1 MFGNVDFLSFD
12 GEVTPP
18 PTTSSGNIRTKVR
31 QRELVLQRLESSR
44 ASLAE
49 LNTMTESMLKVK
61 LEILQ
66 RYLDSFEAIQSQLEE
81 LDESELEGTHRA
93 KFEAAYLVLKSA
105 IMERLAHLRAIEP
118 DTLSSTRIVS
128 SSTHSR
134 FHLPKLQLPKFS
146 GHHADWLDFYD
157 MFSVLVHTNNELSD
171 IEKFQYLRSCLTD
184 SAARLVQALEV
195 TAVNYRKA
203 VELLSARYDNKR
215 LIFQSHLKRVFEI
228 QRVMKPSATTLRE
241 FIDMV
246 NGSLRAMESLTSK
259 SQISDG
265 IILHLLTSKL
275 DESTRTKWEDEVATK
290 WTNTSTSP
298 LKLPSWDDLASFLER
313 RCQSFNIMEASIAST
328 KNIPSSPPRRHRTLK
343 PQSSLLSTHADKCL
357 LCDEQI
363 SHNAF
368 NCSKFMALD
377 PMDRF
382 VLVKRKQLCL
392 NCLGTKHSSSNCPS
406 PRRCQH
412 CRVSHHTLL
421 HRHPPQAPQGR
432 EANKGTSSLPFAL
445 HVHDIRSEVILATA
459 LVHLDNRNDVTITAR
474 ALLDSASQLNFIT
487 ERIAQLLKV
496 RRSKTNVEISG
507 IGAVTTT
514 SQQISLVG
522 VSSLHSGFSSVLEAV
537 ILPSISSKQPQHR
550 LNSTKW
556 GIPTNINLA
565 DATFNQPGPIDILI
579 RASLFFDILSVGQIK
594 LSECLP
600 TLQKTQLGWIVA
612 GAITLS
618 PPSSY
623 PTSLLSLPALPCSTS
638 LLVSSPSPELSNVTI
653 QPQPALESLLEKFWK
668 LEDDYHPETTRRKA
682 DERECENYFT
692 QTTMRCPV
700 TNKFIVRLPFSS
712 NPSKLGHSFDI
723 ARRRFL
729 AVEKRMLIN
738 DPVGA
743 EYKKF
748 IHEYIDL
755 NHMIE
760 ITPTNSSASIGTY
773 IPHHCVTK
781 EDSSTT
787 KLRVVF
793 DASCRTSNGI
803 ALNQIL
809 RVGPTLQD
817 TIFTVLLRFRTH
829 SYVLMADITKMYR
842 QILVDERDAKWQ
854 CILWRDSP
862 SEPLKTYQ
870 LRTVTYGTSCA
881 PFLAVRCLQ
890 QLAYDNMSNHPIGA
904 AVTLRDFYVDNLMT
918 GSNTIEDVIKIKR
931 DVIDLLAKGG
941 FPLRKFASNHNRI
954 IDDISE
960 PDKEAVI
967 GGDVDYIKTLG
978 LKWSPANDY
987 FFFSYAPSQQR
998 IPKANASMKA
1008 YGACVYAVSHTDG
1021 SAHTSLITAKS
1032 RVAPTKTVTLPRLE
1046 LCAALLL
1053 AELLESVVS
1062 ILAVN
1067 RRNVHCWSD
1076 STIALS
1082 WIQGEPSRWTTFV
1095 GNRVAK
1101 IQQLTADYTWH
1112 HVSSSENPADL
1123 VSRGAKVRDL
1133 IGNNLWFH
1141 GPQVIHIQE
1150 YHWPSISNNIVVDVP
1165 EQRKQVHTLVVS
1177 PSEDIIEEHKFANN
1191 YLKLLR
1197 VFAYA
1202 KRFIDKLRNIPT
1214 ECGTITAPELDDTL
1228 LLILR
1233 YIQQK
1238 SFTAEYKALQKGKHN
1253 SCWGQTLKCVTA
1265 IRHQASH
1272 FVTEVTPLRPHFD

>member
-12 GEVTPP
+12 GEVIPP
-18 PTTSSGNIRTKVR
+18 PTTSSGNIRIKVR
-31 QRELVLQRLESSR
+31 HRELVLQRLESSR

-128 SSTHSR
+128 SSTQSR

-215 LIFQSHLKRVFEI
+215 IIFQSHLKRVFEI

-241 FIDMV
+241 LIDMV

-343 PQSSLLSTHADKCL
+343 PQSSLLSTHADKRL

-368 NCSKFMALD
+368 NCSKFMASD

-432 EANKGTSSLPFAL
+432 EANKGTSSLPSAL

-514 SQQISLVG
+514 SQQISIVD
-522 VSSLHSGFSSVLEAV
+522 VSSLHSGFSSVLETV

-579 RASLFFDILSVGQIK
+579 GASLFFDILSVGQIK

-638 LLVSSPSPELSNVTI
+638 LLVSSPSLELSNVTI

-829 SYVLMADITKMYR
+829 RYVLMADITKMYR

-862 SEPLKTYQ
+862 SEPLQTYQ

-960 PDKEAVI
+960 PDREAVI

-998 IPKANASMKA
+998 IPKASKRTILSQIASFFDPL
-1008 YGACVYAVSHTDG
+1008 G
-1021 SAHTSLITAKS
+1021 LINPI
-1032 RVAPTKTVTLPRLE
+1032 VVTCKIIMQE
-1046 LCAALLL
+1046 LWKLCL
-1053 AELLESVVS
+1053 AWDESVPLTIHTQWDDIHMS
-1062 ILAVN
+1062 PTY
-1067 RRNVHCWSD
+1067 RHRQD
-1076 STIALS
+1076 SRS
-1082 WIQGEPSRWTTFV
+1082 
-1095 GNRVAK
+1095 K
-1101 IQQLTADYTWH
+1101 IRMH
-1112 HVSSSENPADL
+1112 
-1123 VSRGAKVRDL
+1123 
-1133 IGNNLWFH
+1133 
-1141 GPQVIHIQE
+1141 
-1150 YHWPSISNNIVVDVP
+1150 
-1165 EQRKQVHTLVVS
+1165 
-1177 PSEDIIEEHKFANN
+1177 
-1191 YLKLLR
+1191 
-1197 VFAYA
+1197 
-1202 KRFIDKLRNIPT
+1202 
-1214 ECGTITAPELDDTL
+1214 
-1228 LLILR
+1228 
-1233 YIQQK
+1233 
-1238 SFTAEYKALQKGKHN
+1238 
-1253 SCWGQTLKCVTA
+1253 
-1265 IRHQASH
+1265 
-1272 FVTEVTPLRPHFD
+1272 